1 MDTSGLQFHGASGKD
16 IGGAQG
22 YFISQQYIQQPK
34 VFRVKSGALSVTAMP
49 TSKTFST
56 NYKMVG
62 VESGATIYGTIT
74 ANKNIKNEFRS
85 KDNAGTAS

>member
-1 MDTSGLQFHGASGKD
+1 
-16 IGGAQG
+16 
-22 YFISQQYIQQPK
+22 
-34 VFRVKSGALSVTAMP
+34 
-49 TSKTFST
+49 
-56 NYKMVG
+56 MVG